1 MEKMQIKA
9 AVVRTKGAPFNI
21 EPVSLRTPVA
31 DEVLVRIVATGMCH
45 TDMIIRD
52 QYYPVP
58 LPVVLSHEGAGIVG
72 SVGPQVKHL
81 QVGDH
86 VVLTYGRCGHCMP
99 RRRSELVLQG
109 VLQPELQR
117 RGR

>member
-1 MEKMQIKA
+1 MQIKA

-86 VVLTYGRCGHCMP
+86 VVLTCGSCGHCMP